1 MQLEAH
7 DWVGLFGAFLIL
19 VTFLLLQLE
28 RVKSGGA
35 LYSVLNA
42 LGAVCIIVSLAFEFN
57 LSAMVMQISWLLISS
72 IGIIRV
78 LRARR
83 TAAGKAKTRP

>member
-1 MQLEAH
+1 MQLAAH

-19 VTFLLLQLE
+19 ITFLLLQLE
-28 RVKSGGA
+28 RIRSAGA
-35 LYSVLNA
+35 LYSVFNA
-42 LGAVCIIVSLAFEFN
+42 LGAVCIIVSLLFEFN

-83 TAAGKAKTRP
+83 TADSKAKTQP